1 LEVHIRRVSDPSSK
15 LYLTTQILPFINELT
30 ASKNP
35 IFFIFKNQVFFIYVL
50 KIPQVGPGGPSQNI
64 PDVCH
69 FRSRGPAQ
77 ELLPVCY

>member
-1 LEVHIRRVSDPSSK
+1 ML
-15 LYLTTQILPFINELT
+15 LFINELT

-35 IFFIFKNQVFFIYVL
+35 NFFILKNLVFFIYVL

-64 PDVCH
+64 PDVSH
-69 FRSRGPAQ
+69 FRSRGPPQ